1 MEADEGLAGLIC
13 GSFSKIGVM
22 GWALKER
29 LVGDCVMFLC
39 SSSMKLQRVF
49 FPYKSITERKLER
62 DKRVRRVRR
71 ERERCI

>member
-49 FPYKSITERKLER
+49 FPYKSIRERKLER